1 MPISMYF
8 IGTGHDQNE
17 TSTSHGDKAQ
27 LFPCIYDFDGGI
39 PERTKFLFDGPGSKA
54 MKRHGRLGGTAFGD
68 GWRANIERG
77 IDALKS
83 YDTGANTRVSLVG
96 HSRGAVTCHMMA
108 HAIKKKFPNYRV
120 FIFAIDPVPGG
131 ETDFTVWNPFSYL
144 SGASASS
151 IPDNVHDY
159 TSILM
164 QNDSKPC
171 FGVLGPKRL
180 STHCRHQYLSMPGA
194 HGDCVKIPTEN
205 YPASLI
211 SAGLLIPWLA
221 SRGINIG
228 WQVPEDCLVECYALV
243 HEQATAKG
251 YLQASK
257 GKFSGVKGK
266 FKAVTAGVVGG
277 AVGGVLSGLYTA
289 AGTVGVGQIP
299 NVNPTVGLR
308 AMGTSLAAPFLL
320 PTSSYWQ
327 NNRAADVP
335 NSQRGHP
342 LYLNRHHE
350 SLLKLNPAFRA
361 WTVRPWE
368 PDKVNMLRSTLPRTY
383 NVLERLGMIEQG
395 LTGNP
400 EQILALR
407 KALQSF

>member
-8 IGTGHDQNE
+8 IGTGHDKNE
-17 TSTSHGDKAQ
+17 TSTSHGAKAQ

-39 PERTKFLFDGPGSKA
+39 PGQTKFLFDGPGSKL
-54 MKRHGRLGGTAFGD
+54 MSQHGRDSGTIFGD
-68 GWRANIERG
+68 GWRANIDQG
-77 IDALKS
+77 INALQRHA
-83 YDTGANTRVSLVG
+83 TGANTRVSLVG

-131 ETDFTVWNPFSYL
+131 ETDFTVWNPFHYL
-144 SGASASS
+144 RGASASS
-151 IPDNVHDY
+151 IPDNVYDY

-164 QNDSKPC
+164 QNDTKPM

-211 SAGLLIPWLA
+211 SAGLIIPWLT
-221 SRGINIG
+221 SQGINIG
-228 WQVPEDCLVECYALV
+228 WQVPDDCLVECYALV
-243 HEQATAKG
+243 HEQATEKG

-257 GKFSGVKGK
+257 GHFSGVTGK
-266 FKAVTAGVVGG
+266 VKAVVGG
-277 AVGGVLSGLYTA
+277 IVGAPVGVALGGLHTVGSALTLGQHSRLSP
-289 AGTVGVGQIP
+289 TVGVRGI
-299 NVNPTVGLR
+299 
-308 AMGTSLAAPFLL
+308 GTSLAAPFLL

-350 SLLKLNPAFRA
+350 SLLKLNPAFQAWATHPYDVRDVERLRA
-361 WTVRPWE
+361 
-368 PDKVNMLRSTLPRTY
+368 TLPRTY
-383 NVLERLGMIEQG
+383 NVLDRLGMIAKG
-395 LTGNP
+395 LSGDNGL
-400 EQILALR
+400 IWSLA
-407 KALQSF
+407 ADLQSF

>member
-8 IGTGHDQNE
+8 IGTGHDKNE

-39 PERTKFLFDGPGSKA
+39 PEQTKFLFDGPGSKL
-54 MKRHGRLGGTAFGD
+54 MSRHGRDGGMAFGD
-68 GWRANIERG
+68 GWRANIDRG
-77 IDALKS
+77 IKALQRHA
-83 YDTGANTRVSLVG
+83 TGANTRVSLVG

-108 HAIKKKFPNYRV
+108 HAIKRKFPNYRV

-131 ETDFTVWNPFSYL
+131 ETDFTVWNPFNYL

-151 IPDNVHDY
+151 IPDNVYDY

-164 QNDSKPC
+164 QNDSKPM

-180 STHCRHQYLSMPGA
+180 STHCRHQYLPMPGA

-211 SAGLLIPWLA
+211 SAGLIISWLT
-221 SRGINIG
+221 SQGINIG
-228 WQVPEDCLVECYALV
+228 WQVPDDCLVECYALV
-243 HEQATAKG
+243 HEQATEKG

-266 FKAVTAGVVGG
+266 FKAVGAGVGGLAVGVTAG
-277 AVGGVLSGLYTA
+277 GLQTA
-289 AGTVGVGQIP
+289 LGTVSAGQIP
-299 NVNPTVGLR
+299 HLNPKVGLR
-308 AMGTSLAAPFLL
+308 AIGTGLAAPFLL

-335 NSQRGHP
+335 NSQRGHR

-361 WTVRPWE
+361 WAARPYE
-368 PDKVNMLRSTLPRTY
+368 ENRVHMLRATLPRTY
-383 NVLERLGMIEQG
+383 NVLHRLGMIDQG
-395 LTGNP
+395 LSQDNG
-400 EQILALR
+400 QIWALAA
-407 KALQSF
+407 ALQSF

>member
-1 MPISMYF
+1 MYF
-8 IGTGHDQNE
+8 IGTGHDKNE
-17 TSTSHGDKAQ
+17 TSTSHGAKAQ

-39 PERTKFLFDGPGSKA
+39 PGQTKFLFDGPGSKL
-54 MKRHGRLGGTAFGD
+54 MSRHGRDGGTLFGD
-68 GWRANIERG
+68 GWRANIDQG
-77 IDALKS
+77 IKALQRHA
-83 YDTGANTRVSLVG
+83 TGANTRVSLVG

-151 IPDNVHDY
+151 IPNNVYDY

-164 QNDSKPC
+164 QNDSAPM

-180 STHCRHQYLSMPGA
+180 STHCRHQYLSMPGK

-211 SAGLLIPWLA
+211 SAGLIIPWLT
-221 SRGINIG
+221 SQGINIG
-228 WQVPEDCLVECYALV
+228 WQVPDDCLVECYALV
-243 HEQATAKG
+243 HEQATANG

-257 GKFSGVKGK
+257 GAFSGFKGALK
-266 FKAVTAGVVGG
+266 GVGMALGGPVAGAVYGGVQTTLGTATAGR
-277 AVGGVLSGLYTA
+277 
-289 AGTVGVGQIP
+289 IP
-299 NVNPTVGLR
+299 YLNPTVGLR
-308 AMGTSLAAPFLL
+308 AIGTGLAAPFLV

-335 NSQRGHP
+335 NSQRGHR

-350 SLLKLNPAFRA
+350 SLLKLNPAFQAWATHPYDVRDVERLRA
-361 WTVRPWE
+361 
-368 PDKVNMLRSTLPRTY
+368 TLPRTY
-383 NVLERLGMIEQG
+383 NVLHRLGMIDQG
-395 LTGNP
+395 LSGDP
-400 EQILALR
+400 GQIRSLAR
-407 KALQSF
+407 DLQSF

>member
-8 IGTGHDQNE
+8 IGTGHDKNE
-17 TSTSHGDKAQ
+17 TSTSHGAKAQ

-39 PERTKFLFDGPGSKA
+39 AGKTKFLFDGPGSKL
-54 MKRHGRLGGTAFGD
+54 MSRHGRDGGTFFGD
-68 GWRANIERG
+68 GWRANIEHG
-77 IDALKS
+77 IQALQRNP
-83 YDTGANTRVSLVG
+83 TGGNTRVSLVG

-131 ETDFTVWNPFSYL
+131 ETDFTVWNPFHYL
-144 SGASASS
+144 RGASASS
-151 IPDNVHDY
+151 IPDNVYDY

-164 QNDSKPC
+164 QNDSKPM

-211 SAGLLIPWLA
+211 SAGLIIPWLT
-221 SRGINIG
+221 SQGINIG

-243 HEQATAKG
+243 HEQATQKG

-257 GKFSGVKGK
+257 GHFSGVTGK
-266 FKAVTAGVVGG
+266 IKAFGAGVVGALPG
-277 AVGGVLSGLYTA
+277 AAAGGLWTA
-289 AGTVGVGQIP
+289 AGTLTVGKAGL
-299 NVNPTVGLR
+299 NPTAGVR
-308 AMGTSLAAPFLL
+308 AIGTSLAAPFLL

-361 WTVRPWE
+361 WAAHPSQQNVAR
-368 PDKVNMLRSTLPRTY
+368 LRATLPRTF
-383 NVLERLGMIEQG
+383 NVLQRLGTIQKG
-395 LTGNP
+395 LAG
-400 EQILALR
+400 ESLADDLR
-407 KALQSF
+407 SF

>member
-1 MPISMYF
+1 MYF
-8 IGTGHDQNE
+8 IGTGHDKNE
-17 TSTSHGDKAQ
+17 TSTSHGAKAQ

-39 PERTKFLFDGPGSKA
+39 PGQTKFLFDGPGSKL
-54 MKRHGRLGGTAFGD
+54 MSRHGRDGGTFFGD
-68 GWRANIERG
+68 GWRANIDQG
-77 IDALKS
+77 IKALQRHA
-83 YDTGANTRVSLVG
+83 TGANTRVSLVG

-131 ETDFTVWNPFSYL
+131 ETDFTVWNPFHYL
-144 SGASASS
+144 RGASASS
-151 IPDNVHDY
+151 IPDNVYDY

-164 QNDSKPC
+164 QNDTKPM

-211 SAGLLIPWLA
+211 SAGLIIPWLT
-221 SRGINIG
+221 SQGINIG
-228 WQVPEDCLVECYALV
+228 WQVPDDCLVECYALV
-243 HEQATAKG
+243 HEQATEKG

-257 GKFSGVKGK
+257 GMFSGVKGK
-266 FKAVTAGVVGG
+266 FKGVGLALAGPTL
-277 AVGGVLSGLYTA
+277 GVAASGLHF
-289 AGTVGVGQIP
+289 AGSTVTLGQLS
-299 NVNPTVGLR
+299 NPTVGLR
-308 AMGTSLAAPFLL
+308 GIGTSLAAPFLL

-350 SLLKLNPAFRA
+350 SLLKLNPAFQA
-361 WTVRPWE
+361 WAAQPSLPATVNR
-368 PDKVNMLRSTLPRTY
+368 LRTTLPRTY
-383 NVLERLGMIEQG
+383 NVLHRLGMIDQG
-395 LTGNP
+395 QSGDP
-400 EQILALR
+400 GQIRSLAR
-407 KALQSF
+407 DLQSF

>member
-8 IGTGHDQNE
+8 IGTGHDKNE
-17 TSTSHGDKAQ
+17 TSTSHGAKAQ

-39 PERTKFLFDGPGSKA
+39 PEQTKFIFDGPGSKL
-54 MKRHGRLGGTAFGD
+54 MSRHGRDGGTAFGD
-68 GWRANIERG
+68 GWRANIDRG
-77 IDALKS
+77 IKALQRHA
-83 YDTGANTRVSLVG
+83 TGANTRVSLVG

-108 HAIKKKFPNYRV
+108 HAIKRKFPNYRV

-151 IPDNVHDY
+151 IPDNVYDY

-164 QNDSKPC
+164 QNDSNPM

-180 STHCRHQYLSMPGA
+180 STHCRHQYLSMPGK

-211 SAGLLIPWLA
+211 SAGLLIPWLT
-221 SRGINIG
+221 SQGINIG
-228 WQVPEDCLVECYALV
+228 WQVPDDCLVECYALV
-243 HEQATAKG
+243 HEQATENG

-257 GKFSGVKGK
+257 GAFRGVKGIA
-266 FKAVTAGVVGG
+266 KAVGAGVLGPTL
-277 AVGGVLSGLYTA
+277 GVAA
-289 AGTVGVGQIP
+289 AGLQTALGTATAGQIP
-299 NVNPTVGLR
+299 HLNPTVGLR
-308 AMGTSLAAPFLL
+308 AIGTGLAAPFLL

-335 NSQRGHP
+335 NSQRGHR

-361 WTVRPWE
+361 WAAQPWLPRTVNR
-368 PDKVNMLRSTLPRTY
+368 LRATLPRTY
-383 NVLERLGMIEQG
+383 NVLQRLGMIDQG
-395 LTGNP
+395 LSEDNG
-400 EQILALR
+400 QIWALAA
-407 KALQSF
+407 ALQSF